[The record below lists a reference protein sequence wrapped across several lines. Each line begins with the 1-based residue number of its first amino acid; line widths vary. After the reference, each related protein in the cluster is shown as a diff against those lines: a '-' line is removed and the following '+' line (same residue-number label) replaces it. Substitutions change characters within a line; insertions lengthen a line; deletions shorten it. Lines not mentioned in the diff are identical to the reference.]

1 MSNSAASSPCFTA
14 MPTDRAELSQRALLD
29 QFFRETERRAYKMA
43 LISLKNVDEALDAVQ
58 DAMCNFVRSYSNKP
72 QADWAKLFYC
82 VLDSRLT
89 DWHRRHC
96 VRKRFF
102 GLLPQLDDGA
112 DMLEVVEDAQ
122 CFDPS
127 VLLTGTEIG
136 AAIEAALQKLPERQR
151 QAFMLRL
158 WEGFD
163 VEQTAQI
170 MRCSEGS
177 VKTHLSRALSSMRL
191 KLAHHSES

>member
-1 MSNSAASSPCFTA
+1 MHVK
-14 MPTDRAELSQRALLD
+14 RAGLNQRALLD
-29 QFFRETERRAYKMA
+29 QFFREAERKAYKMA

-72 QADWAKLFYC
+72 QADWPKLFYC

-89 DWHRRHC
+89 DWHRRHS

-102 GLLPQLDDGA
+102 GLFPQADDGA
-112 DMLEVVEDAQ
+112 DLMDAVEDAL

-136 AAIEAALQKLPERQR
+136 VAIELALQRLPERQR

-170 MRCSEGS
+170 MRCSAGS
-177 VKTHLSRALSSMRL
+177 VKTHLSRALSAMRL
-191 KLAHHSES
+191 KLSDHSES